1 MSASGD
7 TGPSESPA
15 TTAGPRAREQA
26 EWLQLL
32 QLTADTGS
40 DLGHLLVLE
49 LRLALASLGRMLL
62 LALAF
67 LPLLLLAWLGLTLL
81 PAVLVYQHS
90 GSPALGVLLFLAIQL
105 LAMGG
110 VVAAW
115 LRYRKSLALPNTR
128 RQWRALAGEAS
139 TGERAGEST
148 QQASQKNS
156 AEGGG
161 EPEVPGP

>member
-1 MSASGD
+1 MSGAGD
-7 TGPSESPA
+7 AGPPESPA
-15 TTAGPRAREQA
+15 PAGAREQA

-40 DLGHLLVLE
+40 DLGQLLVLE

-81 PAVLVYQHS
+81 PAVLLYQHS

-105 LAMGG
+105 MALGGIAM
-110 VVAAW
+110 AW
-115 LRYRKSLALPNTR
+115 LRYRKGLGLPRTR
-128 RQWRALAGEAS
+128 RQWRAF
-139 TGERAGEST
+139 TGEGT
-148 QQASQKNS
+148 G
-156 AEGGG
+156 EGGG
-161 EPEVPGP
+161 EPEVAEP